1 MPVRSST
8 SSVLKWPDRPTVV
21 GALRRWATALAET
34 YPIVLR
40 IGYVGSYA
48 RGDWGPGSD
57 LDVLLVVESSP
68 EEFTRRP
75 AAWDTTGLPVPVD
88 LMVYTRA
95 EWEHL
100 DPQSRFARMVAREAV
115 WIFAR
120 AAEPARSAVGPIPTR

>member
-8 SSVLKWPDRPTVV
+8 SSVLRWPDRATVDAALRGWA
-21 GALRRWATALAET
+21 GALAGTDPA
-34 YPIVLR
+34 VLR

-75 AAWDTTGLPVPVD
+75 ATVDTTGLPVPVD

-95 EWEHL
+95 EWERL
-100 DPQSRFARMVAREAV
+100 DPRSRFARMVAREAV
-115 WIFAR
+115 WVFAR
-120 AAEPARSAVGPIPTR
+120 AAAPG